1 MRKFVWFLVL
11 VLALA
16 HWDFW
21 YWDDRSLVA
30 GFLPVGLAYHA
41 AFSLA
46 AGVVWALVVKFAW
59 PSAIEEWADL
69 PADSADDEG
78 SVDEGGMGR

>member
-59 PSAIEEWADL
+59 PAGVERWASEGDE
-69 PADSADDEG
+69 DSEG
-78 SVDEGGMGR
+78 AERE

>member
-21 YWDDRSLVA
+21 FWDDRSLVA

-59 PSAIEEWADL
+59 PVGVEHWASEGDE
-69 PADSADDEG
+69 DSEG
-78 SVDEGGMGR
+78 AERE